1 MKKSNILLIIGML
14 MLLVGAVMSSLDFRP
29 YADYVLVAGA
39 VLIIFRGAIRSRE
52 KAETKD
58 NTTDQT
64 KNSDDNDQNNAQ

>member
-58 NTTDQT
+58 TTDQT

>member
-52 KAETKD
+52 KAEAKD
-58 NTTDQT
+58 TTDQT

>member
-1 MKKSNILLIIGML
+1 ML

-39 VLIIFRGAIRSRE
+39 VLIIFRGAIHSRE
-52 KAETKD
+52 KAEAKD
-58 NTTDQT
+58 TTDQT